1 MELNYL
7 DKAQLWLGPEYDEE
21 TRSEVQ
27 TLIDTNPKELED
39 SFYKDLSFGTG
50 GLRGVMGP
58 GTNRMNIYT
67 VSMAT
72 QGLANYINSAVNGE
86 KSVAIAHDSRN
97 NSDVFARKAAEVLA
111 ANGIK
116 VYLYPELRPTPQL
129 SFTVRHYG
137 CSAGI
142 VITASHNP
150 KEYNGYKVYWD
161 DGGQIVPPHDK
172 AIIEEV
178 RKIASPKEVK
188 PNTEKELIEI
198 VGKDLDDLYRKTLL
212 KESIYSESIAGQA
225 EMPIVYTSLHGT
237 GITQVPALLTGMGF
251 RNIHSVKEQEKP
263 DGNFPTVHSPNPEEK
278 AALDLALKLGKE
290 VDAEILMGTDP
301 DADRVGI
308 AVKDLRGELILLNGN
323 ETACILTHYILSG
336 LKVKG
341 RLPEN
346 GFVCST
352 IVTTELMNRIAE
364 KFNIPCYVTLTGF
377 KWIAEKIR
385 EKEDSEKFI
394 CGGEESYGF
403 MVGDAVRDKDAVVTG
418 AMLCE
423 VAAWAK
429 EKGSSFYEELI
440 AMYAEYGFFREALV
454 ALVKKGKDGA
464 EQIASMMERFR
475 TDTPSEIAGSKV
487 IEMRDYKTGEI
498 KDFISGEIRSTG
510 IPASNVIQFYLEDG
524 SKVTA
529 RPSGTEPKIKFYFS
543 LHTEIEGKSD
553 FEAAKS
559 KLDARIEELKAAFV
573 NA

>member
-1 MELNYL
+1 MDSKIL
-7 DKAQLWLGPEYDEE
+7 DKAKSWLGLEYDEE
-21 TRSEVQ
+21 TRNEVQ
-27 TLIDTNPKELED
+27 TLIDNNPKELED
-39 SFYKDLSFGTG
+39 AFYKDLDFGTG
-50 GLRGVMGP
+50 GLRGVMGS

-72 QGLANYINSAVNGE
+72 QGLANYINSAVSGE

-129 SFTVRHYG
+129 SFTVRHFG

-142 VITASHNP
+142 VVTASHNP

-161 DGGQIVPPHDK
+161 DGGQIVHPHDK
-172 AIIEEV
+172 AIIDEV
-178 RKIASPKEVK
+178 RKINNPKDVK
-188 PNTEKELIEI
+188 FGAKDEMIKI
-198 VGKDLDDLYRKTLL
+198 VGTELDDLYRETLL

-225 EMPIVYTSLHGT
+225 DMPIVYTNLHGT
-237 GITQVPALLTGMGF
+237 GITQVPALLTAMGF

-278 AALDLALKLGKE
+278 AALDLSLQLGGK

-308 AVKDLRGELILLNGN
+308 AVKDLNGALLLLNGN
-323 ETACILTHYILSG
+323 ETACMLTHYILSG
-336 LKVKG
+336 LKDKG

-352 IVTTELMNRIAE
+352 IVTTELMVRIAK
-364 KFNIPCYVTLTGF
+364 KFNVPCYITLTGF
-377 KWIAEKIR
+377 KYIAEKIR
-385 EKEDSEKFI
+385 AQEGIEKFV

-403 MVGDAVRDKDAVVTG
+403 MIGDAVRDKDAVVTG

-454 ALVKKGKDGA
+454 SLVKKGKDGA
-464 EQIASMMERFR
+464 EQIAAMMERFR
-475 TDTPSEIAGSKV
+475 TDTPTEIAGSKV

-498 KDFISGEIRSTG
+498 KNYVSGETASTG
-510 IPASNVIQFYLEDG
+510 LPSSNVIQFYLEDG
-524 SKVTA
+524 CKVTA

-543 LHTEIEGKSD
+543 LNTKIEGKSD
-553 FEAAKS
+553 FEAAK
-559 KLDARIEELKAAFV
+559 KKMDDRIEELKEAFV

>member
-1 MELNYL
+1 MEPNILE
-7 DKAQLWLGPEYDEE
+7 KAKLWLGAEYDED
-21 TRSEVQ
+21 TRDEVQ
-27 TLIDTNPKELED
+27 TLIDTDPKSLED
-39 SFYKDLSFGTG
+39 AFYKDLEFGTG

-58 GTNRMNIYT
+58 GTNRMNVYT

-72 QGLANYINSAVNGE
+72 QGLANYINKAVNGE

-137 CSAGI
+137 CTAGI
-142 VITASHNP
+142 VVTASHNP
-150 KEYNGYKVYWD
+150 KEYNGYKVYWS

-178 RKIASPKEVK
+178 RKISSPKEVK
-188 PNTEKELIEI
+188 LDADEELIEI
-198 VGKDLDDLYRKTLL
+198 VKNNLDELYRKTLL
-212 KESIYSESIAGQA
+212 KESIYSESIDGQA

-237 GITQVPALLTGMGF
+237 GITQVPGLLTDMGF

-278 AALDLALKLGKE
+278 AALDLALKLGAE

-308 AVKDLRGELILLNGN
+308 AVKDLNGELVLLNGN
-323 ETACILTHYILSG
+323 ETACILTHYILTG
-336 LKVKG
+336 LKEKG
-341 RLPEN
+341 RFPEN
-346 GFVCST
+346 GFICST
-352 IVTTELMNRIAE
+352 IVTTELMDRIAE

-377 KWIAEKIR
+377 KWIAAKIR
-385 EKEDSEKFI
+385 EKEGSEKFI

-429 EKGSSFYEELI
+429 AKGSSFYEELI
-440 AMYAEYGFFREALV
+440 AMYAEYGFYREALV
-454 ALVKKGKDGA
+454 SLVKKGKDGA
-464 EQIASMMERFR
+464 EQISAMMERFR
-475 TDTPSEIAGSKV
+475 TNTPSEIAGSKV
-487 IEMRDYKTGEI
+487 VELRDFKKGEI
-498 KDFISGEIRSTG
+498 KNFVTGETAKTE

-543 LHTEIEGKSD
+543 LNTKIEGKSD

-559 KLDARIEELKAAFV
+559 KLDARIEELKEAFIS
-573 NA
+573 A